1 MNIEFLAHA
10 PPIPDWF
17 ERLVWYEKVV
27 EDVPGKPGY
36 KHEVT
41 KKMFEPQMDHLVRW
55 RFAYSKAMQAEY
67 SKQINENF
75 FKKST

>member
-17 ERLVWYEKVV
+17 IPLVCYEKVV
-27 EDVPGKPGY
+27 EDVPDKPGY

-41 KKMFEPQMDHLVRW
+41 RKMYEPYMDHLVRW
-55 RFAYSKAMQAEY
+55 RFAYAKAMQREY
-67 SKQINENF
+67 NKHINKSF
-75 FKKST
+75 FNNDT